1 MTKIFLGQTEPVM
14 IQLLLG
20 AKAGFLSDVPMVRSV
35 STQLWVV
42 FIFIYLHPKL
52 AASSR
57 AGKQTPQFT
66 YQLAV
71 GL

>member
-1 MTKIFLGQTEPVM
+1 MTKIFPGQTEQVM

-20 AKAGFLSDVPMVRSV
+20 AKAGFLSMVRSV

-42 FIFIYLHPKL
+42 VIFIYLYIVIFIYLHPKL

-57 AGKQTPQFT
+57 TGKQTP
-66 YQLAV
+66 
-71 GL
+71 